1 LRKKNNKTVTLQNKL
16 ITDKNEQL
24 EKLVTEKE
32 WLLKEVHHRVKNNL
46 QIVMSL
52 LYTQAAHLQN
62 TDAIDAIKDS
72 QNRVQA
78 ISIIHQKLYSK
89 SNISTITMS
98 DYAND
103 LIRYLCACYDCK
115 HRNIRFEENLA
126 SVNLDISQAVPL
138 GLILNEAITNAIKY
152 AYDENGGEIRVDGY
166 LTDQKNI
173 VLSIAD
179 GGKGLPDDLVPAE
192 SSSLGME
199 MMKALSK
206 QLGGNLEIKSNPGVT
221 ITIRFKLEN
230 QLK

>member
-1 LRKKNNKTVTLQNKL
+1 MT
-16 ITDKNEQL
+16 
-24 EKLVTEKE
+24 
-32 WLLKEVHHRVKNNL
+32 
-46 QIVMSL
+46 S
-52 LYTQAAHLQN
+52 
-62 TDAIDAIKDS
+62 AIKDS

-115 HRNIRFEENLA
+115 HRNIRFKENLA
-126 SVNLDISQAVPL
+126 PVNLDISQAVPL